1 MIIDSHCHLNM
12 KDFKGDLPIIIKNA
26 KDNNISGMLTISTKI
41 EEFEYVSKI
50 AENNNNI
57 WYSLG
62 IHPHN
67 VDNNFE
73 DLEKTVDNFKL
84 DKKFIGIGETGL
96 DYFYENSNRKIQIES
111 FINHI
116 ELSRK
121 TNLPVIV
128 HTRDADKDTIAI
140 LKSEYKRKPFRGLIH
155 CFTATEELANEA
167 MKLGFFIS
175 ISGIIT
181 FKNAQVLR
189 DVVKKIPLER
199 LLVETDAP
207 YLSPEP
213 LRGKRNEPANVMYT
227 ANYLA
232 NMLRIPAKKLY
243 ERTTNN
249 FFNLFDK
256 AELNK

>member
-12 KDFKGDLPIIIKNA
+12 KNFTHDLADVIKNA
-26 KDNNISGMLTISTKI
+26 KNKNINGMLTISTKI
-41 EEFEYVSKI
+41 DEFKSVRNI
-50 AENNNNI
+50 AESNRNI

-67 VDNNFE
+67 VDNNFK
-73 DLEKTVDNFKL
+73 DLQRAIDEFKL

-96 DYFYENSNRKIQIES
+96 DYFYENSDKKLQTKS

-116 ELSRK
+116 ELSRS
-121 TNLPVIV
+121 TDLPIIV
-128 HTRDADKDTIAI
+128 HTRDADKDTISI
-140 LKSEYKRKPFRGLIH
+140 LKGEYKKKPLRGLIH
-155 CFTATEELANEA
+155 CFTATEELANEVL
-167 MKLGFFIS
+167 KLGFFIS

-181 FKNAQVLR
+181 FKNATTLR
-189 DVVKKIPLER
+189 DIVKKIPLER

-213 LRGKRNEPANVMYT
+213 LRGKRNEPAHVVHT

-232 NMLRIPAKKLY
+232 DMLNISPKELY
-243 ERTTNN
+243 EITTNN
-249 FFNLFDK
+249 FFNLFTK
-256 AELNK
+256 AEFVK